1 MPTIPLYN
9 QPQVETRA
17 LSGSRQSSVASPS
30 LFSAGADQQ
39 VALGNNLMQA
49 GTQLNAIA
57 VKLQERENADR
68 LFQAETSLKDE
79 YLKHEQSIRERKGQN
94 AWGVT
99 TETEKW
105 FADQEKKHVEGLG
118 NDVQRSLFKQQIS
131 RMRQSA
137 MGTISTYES
146 GERRRSIEE
155 SASASIVG
163 SINMAAAAAAE
174 GMGAPKTHDG
184 LPARR
189 NADGSHS
196 TEVSITVTDPRI
208 NKGKPTNIPSL
219 WGGEEV
225 DEGTAVGNALKSG
238 KSYGAFDSIEAAVA
252 AAKARSEAGGFAPNP
267 ITGIKSDILKRV
279 RVIATLNG
287 WSPERKQMEEAKHL
301 TNLHK
306 QVIQAVIDK
315 DPTRAREYYEA
326 NKEEIN
332 GAEREGVEKV
342 LQVGGQKLLAQTF
355 ADEVDASGMGEAEA
369 IAAARAKFSGEDE
382 AAAVAEVKIRFAET
396 QGARERAQ
404 RDASDTAWGVYARTG
419 RVSAIPSSVLAA
431 LDGRDLAA
439 LKDHARV
446 RAEGRAV
453 KTDFG
458 TYYDLRQMAVNDPEG
473 FRKVDLRRYTG
484 KLSGSDLQ
492 EMASLQ
498 TGKPKE
504 IKDAATLTQQLSS
517 TYDTLGWGASKRE
530 QKGAFDRAVTD
541 AINTEQTRRGK
552 ELDYTERQA
561 IIDRMA
567 IEGDVNGMWPGGGRR
582 FYEVQGKPEAAK
594 FAPEIPATEKQQLVD
609 RFTKR
614 KGRAPSK
621 DEINQI
627 YKQWKGLEAG
637 GAATPRAAGVD
648 GNPNFERAAEM
659 QERELERR
667 QGKPLTSA
675 QREVAR
681 SRLADKWG
689 REGYDPRVFFAPKTF
704 GGVFEVSTLV
714 QDIVPGAI
722 INNEEADQDHYLL
735 RTPEKQ
741 RAAVEDAV
749 TFVGTVLGE
758 DFAVEPSM
766 VDRAAQAVFGTP
778 TDKTRETDRFYTQ
791 FVQPAE
797 HTAKMIGMPS
807 TPALWAAYALIRKK
821 NERVSRA
828 NLEATMARI
837 QGTN

>member
-17 LSGSRQSSVASPS
+17 LPGSRQSSVASPS
-30 LFSAGADQQ
+30 LFGAGADQQ
-39 VALGNNLMQA
+39 VELGNNLMQA
-49 GTQLNAIA
+49 GSQLNAIA

-99 TETEKW
+99 TETEEW
-105 FADQEKKHVEGLG
+105 FAEQEKKHVDGLG

-163 SINMAAAAAAE
+163 SINMAAAAAA
-174 GMGAPKTHDG
+174 DG
-184 LPARR
+184 RAL
-189 NADGSHS
+189 
-196 TEVSITVTDPRI
+196 
-208 NKGKPTNIPSL
+208 
-219 WGGEEV
+219 
-225 DEGTAVGNALKSG
+225 GTATPAP
-238 KSYGAFDSIEAAVA
+238 AVDGVPGVA
-252 AAKARSEAGGFAPNP
+252 VPAAPNP

-279 RVIATLNG
+279 QVIATLNG
-287 WSPERKQMEEAKHL
+287 WSPERKQMEEAEHL

-439 LKDHARV
+439 LKDHARI
-446 RAEGRAV
+446 RAERAAGGASV

-458 TYYDLRQMAVNDPEG
+458 TYYDLRQMAVSDPEG

-517 TYDTLGWGASKRE
+517 TYDTLGWGTSARE

-582 FYEVQGKPEAAK
+582 FYEVQGKPEAEK
-594 FAPEIPATEKQQLVD
+594 FMPEIPATEKQQLVD

-637 GAATPRAAGVD
+637 GAAAPRAAGVD

-659 QERELERR
+659 QEREMERR
-667 QGKPLTSA
+667 QGKPLAPA
-675 QREVAR
+675 QREAAR

-704 GGVFEVSTLV
+704 GGIFEVSSLV
-714 QDIVPGAI
+714 QDVVPGKI
-722 INNEEADQDHYLL
+722 VNNEEEDQDHYLL

-749 TFVGTVLGE
+749 TFVGTALGE

-766 VDRAAQAVFGTP
+766 VDRAAQAVFGLP